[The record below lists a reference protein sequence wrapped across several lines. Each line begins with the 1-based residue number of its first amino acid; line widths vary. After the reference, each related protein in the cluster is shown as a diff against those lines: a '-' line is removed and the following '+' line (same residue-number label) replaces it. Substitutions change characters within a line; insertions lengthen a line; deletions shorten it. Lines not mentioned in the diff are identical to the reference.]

1 VIFRWRAHRRTGSGG
16 GGHIAADVV
25 QEVVLLVDK
34 GAALQLEPDGPSFT
48 VGPTCM
54 TQHSFACMYLAL
66 SEKSGSVGS
75 NIEVT
80 SSTSL

>member
-1 VIFRWRAHRRTGSGG
+1 
-16 GGHIAADVV
+16 
-25 QEVVLLVDK
+25 
-34 GAALQLEPDGPSFT
+34 LQLEPDGPSFT